1 MGRPMTHGC
10 VIVLILLSIS
20 ACTREQ
26 LGLPRTPVSATS
38 PDGRFV
44 AFVRNHPNV
53 DPPSQSIW
61 LEAIGHSATKL
72 KTLGPDS
79 GWCHTIVWSSDSSTV
94 SYLVQD
100 ARLITADAH
109 AMRVV
114 SEKWLTDWKGE
125 YPPYRMV
132 RDLSLSSPGH
142 EARFRDC
149 KRNMTRPGYDHEP
162 SECSS
167 FRTMPIRE
175 MP

>member
-1 MGRPMTHGC
+1 MGRPVIHGC
-10 VIVLILLSIS
+10 VLVLILFSIG

-26 LGLPRTPVSATS
+26 VGLPRTPVSGTS

-44 AFVRNHPNV
+44 AFVRNHPSF

-61 LEAIGHSATKL
+61 LGAIGGSVTKL

-79 GWCHTIVWSSDSSTV
+79 DWCNTIVWSSDSSTV
-94 SYLVQD
+94 SYVVQD

-109 AMRVV
+109 AVRIV
-114 SEKWLTDWKGE
+114 SEKWLTDWDGE
-125 YPPYRMV
+125 CPPYRMV
-132 RDLSLSSPGH
+132 RDLSLSAAGR

-149 KRNMTRPGYDHEP
+149 KRNMTGPGYDHEA

-167 FRTMPIRE
+167 FRTMTIRE